1 VDDDY
6 DFEDDWGQQPLAD
19 GEQMPHVGVLA
30 HHSFEEAR
38 VAVTELV
45 DELRLIFAETDE
57 DYGLGGEEFIP
68 ENVRVDI
75 TVDSALDCCIVFTP
89 TINGQSEADFSVG
102 QDQSVIVFER
112 DKYGLVALEHMRG
125 LFDYL
130 LDDIENFAGEVNFAE
145 LEQMFGEGE
154 RPLDIMSR
162 EGLPLENPFALDGQ
176 W

>member
-1 VDDDY
+1 MDDDY

-45 DELRLIFAETDE
+45 DELRLIFAETDK
-57 DYGLGGEEFIP
+57 DYGLAGEEFIP

-162 EGLPLENPFALDGQ
+162 EGLPLENPFALDGH